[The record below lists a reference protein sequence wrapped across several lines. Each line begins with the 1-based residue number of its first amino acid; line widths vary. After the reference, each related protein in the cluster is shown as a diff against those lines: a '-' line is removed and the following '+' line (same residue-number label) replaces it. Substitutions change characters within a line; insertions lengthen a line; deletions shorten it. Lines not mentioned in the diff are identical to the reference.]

1 MIAHGCKTYTS
12 SILIQPDLNKCRL
25 YQLAKHDKLYI
36 DSASTTLLQIFK
48 IYLIEYQNQIFP
60 PYHFTYPITG

>member
-36 DSASTTLLQIFK
+36 DSASTRILQRSNNDF
-48 IYLIEYQNQIFP
+48 IEYNNKIFP
-60 PYHFTYPITG
+60 NN